1 MENTDSNNEDAIDSE
16 EVDSND
22 LEEESEDEIKIL
34 KLEKKMKVGK
44 KPAFVKV
51 KIIFILS

>member
-1 MENTDSNNEDAIDSE
+1 LENTDSNNEDAIDSE

-51 KIIFILS
+51 KIIFLLF